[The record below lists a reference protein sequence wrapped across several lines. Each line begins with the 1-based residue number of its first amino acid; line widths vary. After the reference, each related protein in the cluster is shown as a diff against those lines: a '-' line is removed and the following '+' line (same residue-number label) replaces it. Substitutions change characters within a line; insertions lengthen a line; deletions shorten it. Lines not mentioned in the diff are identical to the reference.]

1 METQTHQA
9 TSNDGLEK
17 PVSALIP
24 PRAVDSYTLPSDS
37 PSDSVPVVDD
47 HASTEP
53 KPKSTSE
60 VKGVRL
66 GLLLLSIYIS
76 VFLINLD
83 QLIVSTAIPD
93 ITDEF
98 HSLQDIG
105 WYGSAYLLTSC
116 SFQLMFG
123 KIYTFYSARVVYIIS
138 ILFFEAGSA
147 ICGAA
152 PNSSVFIA
160 GRSIQG
166 IGAAGI
172 YSGSVVGIVSVV
184 PLHRR
189 PIYMGLFGATS
200 GVSSI
205 LGPLVGGAFTS
216 NVTWR
221 WCFYIN
227 LPFGGVALLSIATL
241 LKVPRPN
248 TSLDWKTKLSQL
260 DAVGTICLV
269 PGVVSFLLALQW
281 GGTTYAWNS
290 SRIIALLT
298 LESVLLVLF
307 VVAQLIMPATATV
320 APRIFKQRSIY
331 TGFLAIFTIGAQFNI
346 FYQGDINEPQVYFLP
361 IWFQA
366 IKGDSPVDSGIHLLP
381 FPLATIIATLIMGG
395 AATKLGYYTPFL
407 LIGSFLMII
416 GAGLLTTLEVDTSM
430 AKWIG
435 YQVLYGF
442 GLGMGIQVPNLA
454 AQTVLQQAD
463 VATGV
468 ALMLFGLQLG
478 GAIFISVGQS
488 VFTNELASRLS
499 TLQGFDGSMIGDN
512 GATVISSSIPVE
524 LRPRVLDAYNG
535 ALRNA
540 FRVGLIIAALTVIG
554 AVGMEWRSVK
564 SEKPDTVSVKDED
577 QGKLEER
584 KKDEPQK

>member
-1 METQTHQA
+1 MEAQTHQA
-9 TSNDGLEK
+9 TRDDGLDK
-17 PVSALIP
+17 PVSALVP
-24 PRAVDSYTLPSDS
+24 SHAVDSYTLPSDS
-37 PSDSVPVVDD
+37 PSDSLPVVDD

-66 GLLLLSIYIS
+66 GLLLFSIYIS

-152 PNSSVFIA
+152 PNSAVFIA

-298 LESVLLVLF
+298 LGSVLLVLF
-307 VVAQLIMPATATV
+307 VVVQVVMPATATV

-346 FYQGDINEPQVYFLP
+346 FLYFLP

-416 GAGLLTTLEVDTSM
+416 GAGLLTTLQVDTSM

-442 GLGMGIQVPNLA
+442 GLGMGIQIPNLA

-499 TLQGFDGSMIGDN
+499 TLQGFDKSMIEDN

-540 FRVGLIIAALTVIG
+540 FLVGLIIAALTVIG

-564 SEKPDTVSVKDED
+564 SEKPDAVSGKDED
-577 QGKLEER
+577 QGKLEEINQ
-584 KKDEPQK
+584 DESKE

>member
-1 METQTHQA
+1 MEAQTHQA
-9 TSNDGLEK
+9 TSHDGLEK
-17 PVSALIP
+17 PVSTLAP
-24 PRAVDSYTLPSDS
+24 SHAVDPYTVPSDS
-37 PSDSVPVVDD
+37 PSDSLPVVDD
-47 HASTEP
+47 HPSPEP
-53 KPKSTSE
+53 NPKSTSE

-83 QLIVSTAIPD
+83 QLIVSTAIPA

-152 PNSSVFIA
+152 PNSAVLIA

-172 YSGSVVGIVSVV
+172 YSGSVVGIISVV

-248 TSLDWKTKLSQL
+248 PSIDWKTKLSQL
-260 DAVGTICLV
+260 DAVGTICVV
-269 PGVVSFLLALQW
+269 PGVVSFLLGLQW

-298 LESVLLVLF
+298 LGSVLLVLF
-307 VVAQLIMPATATV
+307 IVVQVIMPTTATV

-331 TGFLAIFTIGAQFNI
+331 TGFLAILTIGAQFNI
-346 FYQGDINEPQVYFLP
+346 FLYFLP

-366 IKGDSPVDSGIHLLP
+366 IKGDSAVDSGIHLLP
-381 FPLATIIATLIMGG
+381 FPLATIIATLLMGG

-416 GAGLLTTLEVDTSM
+416 GAGLLTTLQVDISM

-442 GLGMGIQVPNLA
+442 GLGMGIQIPNIA
-454 AQTVLQQAD
+454 AQTVLQQAY
-463 VATGV
+463 VASGV

-488 VFTNELASRLS
+488 VFANELSSRLS
-499 TLQGFDGSMIGDN
+499 RLQGFDKSMIQDN
-512 GATVISSSIPVE
+512 GATVISNSIPIE

-535 ALRNA
+535 ALRNT

-564 SEKPDTVSVKDED
+564 SEMPDAVSGKDED
-577 QGKLEER
+577 QGKVEET
-584 KKDEPQK
+584 KISPKSEY